1 MSDFN
6 ERGYERGGFTYQLEE
21 FVSNFEEERQ
31 MKWNQSMDMLRQK
44 IQALVIHENLTTFID
59 HVPAQHSLLW
69 VIIAFFC
76 EESITE
82 FESYSYETMNDIL
95 RFKELKNK
103 FREIIIEK
111 VIDSNQKLD
120 EMNEEKD
127 VKKGS

>member
-1 MSDFN
+1 
-6 ERGYERGGFTYQLEE
+6 
-21 FVSNFEEERQ
+21 
-31 MKWNQSMDMLRQK
+31 
-44 IQALVIHENLTTFID
+44 
-59 HVPAQHSLLW
+59 
-69 VIIAFFC
+69 
-76 EESITE
+76 
-82 FESYSYETMNDIL
+82 MNDIL